1 MKRFAVLASGNG
13 SNLQAIID
21 AVKKK
26 KIGAQLVLVFS
37 DKPDAFAL
45 SRAKKA
51 SIPSVTLSPKE
62 FDTRQ
67 AFDIAVLAI
76 LRAHKVDFVV
86 LAGYMR
92 LLSPEFIEAY
102 ADKILNVHPSL
113 LPSFKGTHAIK
124 DAFDAGVKITGPTV
138 HFVVEAMDAG
148 AIIAQQAVEVT
159 AKDTLD
165 TLTTK
170 IHAAEHLIYPKV
182 IDLFAKGKVKLTN
195 GKVKIT

>member
-21 AVKKK
+21 AIKKK

-102 ADKILNVHPSL
+102 ANKILNIHPSL
-113 LPSFKGTHAIK
+113 LPAFKGTQAIK
-124 DAFDAGVKITGPTV
+124 DAFDAGVKVTGPTV
-138 HFVVEAMDAG
+138 HFVIEAMDAG